1 MVGIMTTYDEYLGKI
16 NNDTTDNATF
26 VDTEAI
32 KNDVVLTNAQKNVLL
47 KLIVDKNKEF
57 SNESKAHDKVI
68 IDLDYP
74 V

>member
-1 MVGIMTTYDEYLGKI
+1 MTIYDEYLTLI